1 MPTSMRQTEAP
12 GVRADAPHQEPL
24 TDHFSGWPLQREGAL
39 INMPPSPADSTM
51 LDSAQKSDGDLMAKE
66 QKRITR
72 DFGRGAPGD
81 AAIFAA
87 GKTVGQNELAKRRS
101 QYYGDA
107 FAQRESNTSARE
119 RVRKESIVM
128 AEILTN
134 VIVSSRTP
142 SLLM

>member
-1 MPTSMRQTEAP
+1 M
-12 GVRADAPHQEPL
+12 G
-24 TDHFSGWPLQREGAL
+24 
-39 INMPPSPADSTM
+39 
-51 LDSAQKSDGDLMAKE
+51 KE

-81 AAIFAA
+81 ATIFAA
-87 GKTVGQNELAKRRS
+87 GKTAGQNELAKRRS

-119 RVRKESIVM
+119 RVLKESIVM

-134 VIVSSRTP
+134 VIVSSHT
-142 SLLM
+142 S